1 MVTVKEIWQEALPE
15 GTRLLAGNDQ
25 LGRQVSWAL
34 VLKPRPPGLD
44 AAHGDELILL
54 STSTL
59 PALDPRLTLARALTS
74 LAGKASAVAVRGDVS
89 PDAVTEA
96 GRVNLALL
104 HLPPSVPL
112 VETER
117 NVLRYLSEQ
126 RSEWYRRKHSILHD
140 LTALA
145 LQGSGLQAVA
155 QHIGDI
161 TGHAVMFEDERGE
174 SIAWHIPSLFPDQ
187 HREATEGYAEGHAS
201 IPEAGKG
208 QVRTAGDLAKLTAP
222 ILLNNQPT
230 GMVSIIGPVE
240 TLSGEARLV
249 LEAGATAGA
258 IVLTREHAVLE
269 TVHRIQG
276 DVVSELVSGAGDAQ
290 ALLRRAQRLGYDL
303 EVPHIAFA
311 IHPNGGPPAHDGLLV
326 LGKRLHR
333 VLSTY
338 ELRAPFHIDDD
349 LLVAFVPVDEDS
361 RPPAWKRLAER
372 LRRDLADA
380 APNHQLCIGIS
391 RPQLGPEGV
400 RTSYAEA
407 RRALQLGHALA
418 PERPITYFGDLGIY
432 RLLFAMRET
441 TEMQEFHNE
450 MLGQLASYDRE
461 KNTELIPTLD
471 AFLSSNNA
479 TEVAVRLNLHRN
491 SLLYRLRRI
500 REITG
505 LDLDDAET
513 RLALH
518 LALRVG
524 DTLRTGLTTDG

>member
-1 MVTVKEIWQEALPE
+1 MVTVKEIWREALPN
-15 GTRLLAGNDQ
+15 GTELLAGGSR

-34 VLKPRPPGLD
+34 VLKPRPPGLE

-74 LAGKASAVAVRGDVS
+74 LAGKASAVAVRGQVGD
-89 PDAVTEA
+89 EA
-96 GRVNLALL
+96 IQEAERLNVALL
-104 HLPPSVPL
+104 QLPQSVPL
-112 VETER
+112 AEVER
-117 NVLRYLSEQ
+117 GVLRYLSEQ

-145 LQGSGLQAVA
+145 LQGSGLQAIA
-155 QHIGDI
+155 QYMGDMS
-161 TGHAVMFEDERGE
+161 GHAVMFEDERGDTL
-174 SIAWHIPSLFPDQ
+174 AWYLPAVFPDR
-187 HREATEGYAEGHAS
+187 HREGAEGYAEGYAS
-201 IPEAGKG
+201 VPEVG
-208 QVRTAGDLAKLTAP
+208 QGEVRAADSLARLSSP
-222 ILLNNQPT
+222 ILLNNQPM
-230 GMVSIIGPVE
+230 GMVVVLGPVE
-240 TLSGEARLV
+240 TLDTEARLV

-276 DVVSELVSGAGDAQ
+276 DVVSDLVSGSGDPQ

-303 EVPHIAFA
+303 EVAHVAFA
-311 IHPNGGPPAHDGLLV
+311 VRPTGDAPIRDGLLS
-326 LGKRLHR
+326 LSKRLRR
-333 VLSTY
+333 VLSVY
-338 ELRAPFHIDDD
+338 ELQAPFHIDDH
-349 LLVAFVPVDEDS
+349 LLAIFVPVEHDS
-361 RPPAWKRLAER
+361 QPGTWKRLAER
-372 LRRDLADA
+372 IRIDLADA
-380 APNHQLCIGIS
+380 SPSHRLFIGIS
-391 RPQLGPEGV
+391 RPQKGLEGFRV
-400 RTSYAEA
+400 SYAEA
-407 RRALQLGHALA
+407 RRALELGQALA
-418 PERPITYFGDLGIY
+418 PDRAVTFFGDLGIY

-441 TEMQEFHNE
+441 EEMREFHNE
-450 MLGQLASYDRE
+450 MLGRLAAYDRE
-461 KNTELIPTLD
+461 KKTELISTLD
-471 AFLSSNNA
+471 AYLCANNA

-524 DTLRTGLTTDG
+524 DTLRSDLAVGA